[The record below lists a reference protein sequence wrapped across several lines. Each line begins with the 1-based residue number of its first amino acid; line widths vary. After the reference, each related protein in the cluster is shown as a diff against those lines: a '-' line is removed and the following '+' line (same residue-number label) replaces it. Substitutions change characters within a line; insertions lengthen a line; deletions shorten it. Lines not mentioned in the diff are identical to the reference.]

1 MYDVISNSAEETL
14 ALGRKIAPLLK
25 KGDVLVMTG
34 DLGAGK
40 TLFTT
45 GILDFFEKKD
55 EVSSPTFT
63 IVNEYDLKEDLK
75 LFHFD
80 VYRLESPEEFLA
92 IGGDE
97 FFERGIC
104 LIEWGEKI
112 EEYLPK
118 DVLRI
123 NIKKDTE
130 EDGKRIFSFSW
141 ASSRYDD
148 LFKEVIWNENFS
160 TWYFGSKL

>member
-45 GILDFFEKKD
+45 GILEFYEKKD

-97 FFERGIC
+97 FFEKGIC

-130 EDGKRIFSFSW
+130 EEGKRIFSFSW
-141 ASSRYDD
+141 TSSRYDE
-148 LFKEVIWNENFS
+148 LFKEVI
-160 TWYFGSKL
+160 

>member
-1 MYDVISNSAEETL
+1 MYDIISNSAEETL
-14 ALGRKIAPLLK
+14 NLGFKIAPFLK
-25 KGDVLVMTG
+25 KGDVLVMSG

-45 GILDFFEKKD
+45 GILDYFKKKD

-80 VYRLESPEEFLA
+80 VYRLETPEEFLA

-97 FFERGIC
+97 FFEKGIC

-130 EDGKRIFSFSW
+130 EESKRIFSFSTT
-141 ASSRYDD
+141 SSRYDEMI
-148 LFKEVIWNENFS
+148 KEVM
-160 TWYFGSKL
+160 

>member
-1 MYDVISNSAEETL
+1 MYNVISNSAEETL

-80 VYRLESPEEFLA
+80 VYRLESSEEFLA

-97 FFERGIC
+97 FFEKGIC

-130 EDGKRIFSFSW
+130 EDGKRIFSFS
-141 ASSRYDD
+141 STSNRYDEM
-148 LFKEVIWNENFS
+148 FKEVI
-160 TWYFGSKL
+160 

>member
-97 FFERGIC
+97 FFEKGIC

-141 ASSRYDD
+141 TSNRYDE
-148 LFKEVIWNENFS
+148 LFKEVI
-160 TWYFGSKL
+160 

>member
-1 MYDVISNSAEETL
+1 MYDIISTSNSTEETL
-14 ALGRKIAPLLK
+14 ELGKRIAPHLK
-25 KGDVLVMTG
+25 KGDVIVMTG

-40 TLFTT
+40 TLFTS
-45 GILDFFEKKD
+45 GILEYFGKKD

-63 IVNEYDLKEDLK
+63 IVNEYGLKDDLK

-97 FFERGIC
+97 FFEQGIC

-130 EDGKRIFSFSW
+130 DDTKRSFSFHTTSE
-141 ASSRYDD
+141 RYNQII
-148 LFKEVIWNENFS
+148 KEAIS
-160 TWYFGSKL
+160 

>member
-1 MYDVISNSAEETL
+1 MYDVISNCSEETMD
-14 ALGRKIAPLLK
+14 LGRKIAPFLK

-45 GILDFFEKKD
+45 GILDFFKKKD

-97 FFERGIC
+97 FFEKGIC

-141 ASSRYDD
+141 TSSRYDE
-148 LFKEVIWNENFS
+148 LFKEV
-160 TWYFGSKL
+160 K

>member
-14 ALGRKIAPLLK
+14 ALGHKIAPLLK

-45 GILDFFEKKD
+45 GILDFYEKKD

-97 FFERGIC
+97 FFEKGIC

-141 ASSRYDD
+141 ASNRYDE
-148 LFKEVIWNENFS
+148 LFKEVI
-160 TWYFGSKL
+160 

>member
-1 MYDVISNSAEETL
+1 MYNVISHSADETL

-97 FFERGIC
+97 FFEKGIC

-130 EDGKRIFSFSW
+130 EEGKRIFSFSW
-141 ASSRYDD
+141 TSNRYDE
-148 LFKEVIWNENFS
+148 LFKEVI
-160 TWYFGSKL
+160 